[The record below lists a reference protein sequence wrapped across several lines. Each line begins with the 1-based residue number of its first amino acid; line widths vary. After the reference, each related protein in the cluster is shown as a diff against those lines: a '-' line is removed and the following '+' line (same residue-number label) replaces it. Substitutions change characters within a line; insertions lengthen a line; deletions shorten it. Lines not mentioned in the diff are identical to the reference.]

1 MTSTVQDYGDNI
13 IWSDIMQSNN
23 LVYNPTGQVV
33 GINPDLIEC
42 LTNGRP
48 YDFYSIFV
56 DDTIIDML
64 VLETN
69 RYASQLIST
78 PHKSKSRL
86 TRWENVTKKEMLTF
100 LGICMWMGLTT
111 FPSIASYWSKKLTY
125 QFSIPQYMC
134 RNRFEL
140 LLRTF
145 HCSNNVE
152 CPKGD
157 RLFKVRDLI
166 DSLVDKYKCA
176 MIPEEHMCIDESII
190 PFVGRLSFRQY
201 IKNKHH
207 RYGIKIFK
215 LCIQDA
221 YTIGFRVYTGREAEP
236 GVEVSTKIVM
246 EMSEEYLDFG
256 RTLYTDNWYTSI
268 NLAHKLLSRSTNLVG
283 TLRANRK
290 HNPQDVVKHKLKKG
304 EIVAQK
310 SNTGILILKWKDK
323 RDVLMLS
330 TKHEDNIRQIQTKIG
345 TEVGKPEVV
354 LDYNRGKGL
363 VDVSDLR
370 SSYHTPL
377 RRSMKWYRKVAF
389 EVLLNTS
396 VINALIL
403 YNKVNN
409 CNMSVTEFRESII
422 LSMIEKPATE
432 IENIEMHSIVE
443 KTTRNRCA
451 ICYQKLV
458 LKEGRAYA
466 QSKTKK
472 VRTMCSAC
480 DKFYCVECFFA
491 DHKYK
496 KKNK

>member
-1 MTSTVQDYGDNI
+1 
-13 IWSDIMQSNN
+13 
-23 LVYNPTGQVV
+23 
-33 GINPDLIEC
+33 
-42 LTNGRP
+42 
-48 YDFYSIFV
+48 
-56 DDTIIDML
+56 
-64 VLETN
+64 
-69 RYASQLIST
+69 
-78 PHKSKSRL
+78 
-86 TRWENVTKKEMLTF
+86 
-100 LGICMWMGLTT
+100 
-111 FPSIASYWSKKLTY
+111 
-125 QFSIPQYMC
+125 
-134 RNRFEL
+134 
-140 LLRTF
+140 
-145 HCSNNVE
+145 
-152 CPKGD
+152 
-157 RLFKVRDLI
+157 
-166 DSLVDKYKCA
+166 
-176 MIPEEHMCIDESII
+176 MCIDESII

-422 LSMIEKPATE
+422 LSMIDKPVDTE
-432 IENIEMHSIVE
+432 NDNLEMHSIVE

-458 LKEGRAYA
+458 LEEGRTYA

-472 VRTMCSAC
+472 VRTMCPAC
-480 DKFYCVECFFA
+480 DRFYCVECFFA
-491 DHKYK
+491 DHKYLK

>member
-1 MTSTVQDYGDNI
+1 
-13 IWSDIMQSNN
+13 MQSNN
-23 LVYNPTGQVV
+23 IVYNENNEDV
-33 GINPDLIEC
+33 GINSDIYDT
-42 LTNGRP
+42 LTNGSP
-48 YDFYSIFV
+48 FDFCSLFL

-64 VLETN
+64 VTETN

-78 PHKSKSRL
+78 PLKTKSRL
-86 TRWENVTKKEMLTF
+86 NRWVDVTAKEMKTF

-111 FPSIASYWSKKLTY
+111 FPSIASYWSRNLLY
-125 QFSIPQYMC
+125 ESNISQYIS

-145 HCSNNVE
+145 HCSNNEE
-152 CPKGD
+152 CPRGD
-157 RLFKVRDLI
+157 RLFKVRGLI
-166 DSLVDKYKCA
+166 DTLVDKYKFA

-215 LCIQDA
+215 LCIQNS
-221 YTIGFRVYTGREAEP
+221 YTVGFRVYTGKEAEP
-236 GVEVSTKIVM
+236 CVEVSTKVVM

-256 RTLYTDNWYTSI
+256 RTMYTDNWYTSV

-283 TLRANRK
+283 TLKSNRK

-310 SNTGILILKWKDK
+310 SNTGILVLKWKDK

-330 TKHEDNIRQIQTKIG
+330 TKHEDNVQRIQNRMGNEIS
-345 TEVGKPEVV
+345 KPEIV
-354 LDYNRGKGL
+354 LDYNKGKGL

-370 SSYHTPL
+370 ASYHTPL
-377 RRSMKWYRKVAF
+377 RRSLKWYRKVAF
-389 EVLLNTS
+389 EILLNTS

-409 CNMSVTEFRESII
+409 CNMSVTEFRQSII
-422 LSMIEKPATE
+422 LSMIENP
-432 IENIEMHSIVE
+432 ENDYVNFHSIVE
-443 KTTRNRCA
+443 KANRNRCA

-458 LKEGRAYA
+458 LKEGRDYA
-466 QSKTKK
+466 
-472 VRTMCSAC
+472 
-480 DKFYCVECFFA
+480 
-491 DHKYK
+491 K
-496 KKNK
+496 KKQKK